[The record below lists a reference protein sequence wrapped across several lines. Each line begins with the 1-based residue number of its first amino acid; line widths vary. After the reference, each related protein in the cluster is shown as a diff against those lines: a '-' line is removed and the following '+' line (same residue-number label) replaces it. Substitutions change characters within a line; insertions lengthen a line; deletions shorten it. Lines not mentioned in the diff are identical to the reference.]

1 MSSNRTSFTPARG
14 PVSRRAVALL
24 YGLLCHSLFAASVVA
39 AVVNLYGGMRWGIGP
54 WRGWAA
60 VLANALLLVQFPVL
74 HSFLLSK
81 PGRRWLRRLAPAG
94 MGDDLSTT
102 TFALVASVQMALVFV
117 LWSPSGRIWW
127 EPRGLALGGMIALYA
142 AAWLYLIKALTDA
155 GLALQTGALG
165 WTSVWRGR
173 RPQFGSFPTHG
184 LFKSCRQPVYL
195 GFALTLWAGP
205 VWTPDRLVL
214 AVLWTAYCVVGPLFK
229 ERRCTVWYGDA
240 FRSYQERVPYLI
252 PRLRQRPVRETGEA
266 ETLPKAS

>member
-1 MSSNRTSFTPARG
+1 MSSNRTSFTAARG
-14 PVSRRAVALL
+14 PVGRRAVALF
-24 YGLLCHSLFAASVVA
+24 YGLLCHGLFAASVVA

-195 GFALTLWAGP
+195 GFALTLWTGP

-240 FRSYQERVPYLI
+240 FRSYQARVPYLI
-252 PRLRQRPVRETGEA
+252 PRLRQRPGTQEA